1 MGKIIAMKKYLVIV
15 ALLTLYLQSWTRA
28 DDISDFQIE
37 GVGIGESLLD
47 HLTLNKI
54 KSEEEVGTK
63 IGDYVMVYI
72 YYDQNGS
79 KLYDQ
84 VQVAYKLN
92 DKKYIIHQVAGFLN
106 FNNNISGCL
115 NKKKEIEKELN
126 EIFSN
131 TKPISNNNFTHPY
144 DKSGKTK
151 AWNTNYTFDSGG
163 VVTVGC
169 MDWSKKFEKENKWVD
184 SLDINI
190 TSAKYWSYLGTFYK

>member
-1 MGKIIAMKKYLVIV
+1 MKFFLSILILIV
-15 ALLTLYLQSWTRA
+15 SLQSWSKA
-28 DDISDFQIE
+28 DDIGDFQIE
-37 GVGIGESLLD
+37 GIGIGESLLD

-72 YYDQNGS
+72 YYDQKGS
-79 KLYDQ
+79 KLYDH
-84 VQVAYKLN
+84 VQVAYNLN

-106 FNNNISGCL
+106 YDKNISGCL
-115 NKKKEIEKELN
+115 NKKKEIENELN

-131 TKPISNNNFTHPY
+131 TKPISNNNFSHPY

-151 AWNTNYTFDSGG
+151 AWNTNYNFDSGG
-163 VVTVGC
+163 AVTVGC

-190 TSAKYWSYLGTFYK
+190 TSAKYWRYLGTFYK

>member
-1 MGKIIAMKKYLVIV
+1 MRILLVILILV
-15 ALLTLYLQSWTRA
+15 FNLETFTKA
-28 DDISDFQIE
+28 DDIGDLQIE

-79 KLYDQ
+79 KLYDH

-92 DKKYIIHQVAGFLN
+92 DKKYTIHQVAGFLDYDK
-106 FNNNISGCL
+106 NISGCL

-131 TKPISNNNFTHPY
+131 TKPISNNNFSHPY
-144 DKSGKTK
+144 ISVFLK
-151 AWNTNYTFDSGG
+151 
-163 VVTVGC
+163 VP
-169 MDWSKKFEKENKWVD
+169 M
-184 SLDINI
+184 
-190 TSAKYWSYLGTFYK
+190 

>member
-1 MGKIIAMKKYLVIV
+1 MRTILSIFIIIFVF
-15 ALLTLYLQSWTRA
+15 QSWTKA
-28 DDISDFQIE
+28 DEISDFQIE

-47 HLTLNKI
+47 HLTLSKI
-54 KSEEEVGTK
+54 KSEEELGTK

-72 YYDQNGS
+72 YYDPKGS
-79 KLYDQ
+79 KLYDY

-92 DKKYIIHQVAGFLN
+92 DKKYIIQQVTGFLN
-106 FNNNISGCL
+106 YNKNISGCL

-131 TKPISNNNFTHPY
+131 TKPISNNNFSHPY